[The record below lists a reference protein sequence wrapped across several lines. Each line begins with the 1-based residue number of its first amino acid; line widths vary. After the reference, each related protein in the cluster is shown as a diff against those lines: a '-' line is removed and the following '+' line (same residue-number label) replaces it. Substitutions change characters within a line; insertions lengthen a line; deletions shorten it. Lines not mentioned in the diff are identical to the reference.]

1 MSDEQALNEEMAW
14 MFGVYGDFS
23 QIIKTETAKSV
34 LDDLSHYYPET
45 FEALSAEFERRRR
58 IKELGVLLVNSV

>member
-23 QIIKTETAKSV
+23 QIIRTETAKSV
-34 LDDLSHYYPET
+34 LDDLWHHYPDTYASLER
-45 FEALSAEFERRRR
+45 EFDRRQK
-58 IKELGVLLVNSV
+58 IKELGALLVNPV